1 MIPSTETECLCL
13 NFSCAICK
21 GDAKEKRSRLADLR
35 DQEFTCHGCTQ
46 TTRPE
51 TESEETLTLLAAR
64 ELVLL
69 LAPQFLHGLL
79 VQALKT
85 LERQLQG
92 TTKDG
97 SQHA

>member
-1 MIPSTETECLCL
+1 MHTNNTPREW
-13 NFSCAICK
+13 
-21 GDAKEKRSRLADLR
+21 
-35 DQEFTCHGCTQ
+35 
-46 TTRPE
+46 
-51 TESEETLTLLAAR
+51 EETLTLLAAR

-79 VQALKT
+79 VQVLKT